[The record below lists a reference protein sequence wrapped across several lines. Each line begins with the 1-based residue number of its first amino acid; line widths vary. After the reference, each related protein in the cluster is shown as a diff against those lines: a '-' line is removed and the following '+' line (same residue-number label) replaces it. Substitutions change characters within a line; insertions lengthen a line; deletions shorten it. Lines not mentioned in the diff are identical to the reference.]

1 MKLIRSLAL
10 VCALAPLLSGCAS
23 SPSSTFYV
31 LTPIPEAAVRSGDIA
46 GGGLSVG
53 IGPVVF
59 PEFLD
64 RPQIV
69 SRAGDNRLELD
80 EFHRWG
86 GTVQDEFLRV
96 WGENLTHLLGTSRI
110 LVLPSE
116 SRMPIDFRITGEVIS
131 FGGMSDDHAVLKVR
145 WAVMDNY
152 LEQTLA
158 AREDVY
164 RCPIGAGDTAGS
176 AASAAAGAGAA
187 PGGREAGAALTAAR
201 SEATVAAMSRCLGE
215 FSRDVAAV
223 LGSLPKPLPPA
234 ATVSP
239 L

>member
-1 MKLIRSLAL
+1 LKLIRSLAL
-10 VCALAPLLSGCAS
+10 ACALVPLLSGCAS

-96 WGENLTHLLGTSRI
+96 WGENLTHLLGTSRV

-131 FGGMSDDHAVLKVR
+131 FGGMPDDHAVLKVR

-164 RCPIGAGDTAGS
+164 RCPIGAGDTAN
-176 AASAAAGAGAA
+176 AAAGAGAA
-187 PGGREAGAALTAAR
+187 LGGREAHAALTAAR

-215 FSRDVAAV
+215 FSRDVAV
-223 LGSLPKPLPPA
+223 VVGSLPKPLPPA

>member
-1 MKLIRSLAL
+1 MKLFRSLAVVL
-10 VCALAPLLSGCAS
+10 ALALSIAGCAS
-23 SPSSTFYV
+23 TPSSTFYV
-31 LTPIPEAAVRSGDIA
+31 LTPIPEAGVRGSDIA
-46 GGGLSVG
+46 GGGMSVG

-69 SRAGDNRLELD
+69 SRAGYNGLQVD

-116 SRMPIDFRITGEVIS
+116 SRMPIDFRITAEVIS
-131 FGGMSDDHAVLKVR
+131 FGGTPDNHAVLKVR
-145 WAVMDNY
+145 WAVMDSY

-164 RCPIGAGDTAGS
+164 RCPIGAGGATD
-176 AASAAAGAGAA
+176 AGAA
-187 PGGREAGAALTAAR
+187 STTSGRETDAAAR
-201 SEATVAAMSRCLGE
+201 AAAQSEAMVAAMSRCLGE

-223 LGSLPKPLPPA
+223 LRSLPKPLPPA